1 MVSVI
6 NNFARSANYNIN
18 WRRRGKVE
26 ILADVLNAARDGARS
41 THIMYRA
48 NLNFHQRKKYLTEAI
63 NSGLVGVRVN
73 SPLMYVTT
81 EKGHKWLDDYRKL
94 LKSSGAFS
102 T

>member
-26 ILADVLNAARDGARS
+26 ILADVLTAARGGARS
-41 THIMYRA
+41 THIMYKA

-63 NSGLVGVRVN
+63 NSGLVGIRVN

>member
-6 NNFARSANYNIN
+6 NNFARSANYNLN

-26 ILADVLNAARDGARS
+26 ILADVLNAARGGARS
-41 THIMYRA
+41 THIMYKA

-81 EKGHKWLDDYRKL
+81 DKGHKWLDDYRKL